1 MTYLETLKSDL
12 PPEQAER
19 FANLRHKPR
28 RGPHLVWVVIAGVWI
43 AAGLIAAFVAG

>member
-28 RGPHLVWVVIAGVWI
+28 RGPRVIWVAIAFGWI
-43 AAGLIAAFVAG
+43 AAGLIAALIAG